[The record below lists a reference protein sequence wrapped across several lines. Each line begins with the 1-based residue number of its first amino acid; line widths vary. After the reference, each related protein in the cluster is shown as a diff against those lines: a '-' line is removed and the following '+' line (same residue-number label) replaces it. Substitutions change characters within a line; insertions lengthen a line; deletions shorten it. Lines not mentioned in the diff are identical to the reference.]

1 MNTRGRRMISLVA
14 VAGLIALGVFA
25 WQSNRSQAAPTAAGA
40 GVSAANPAPA
50 AAARPTVVETATL
63 VASDFA
69 DELSAVGSLKA
80 AESVVLRPETSGR
93 VVSIG
98 FRDGEVVSK
107 GALLLALDAT
117 VQDAELAQARANLA
131 LAQSS
136 YRRNQELLEKK
147 FISPQALEASGAAL
161 AVQQAAV
168 QLAEAKA
175 AKMRLRAPFRGMVG
189 LRELSVG
196 TYVKE
201 GETLITVDDIASL
214 RVDFRLPET
223 ALGRLAPGQVVSLSS
238 DALPGEAFTA
248 RVEALDPQLDPNG
261 RSIAV
266 RARLDNPGGRLRPG
280 MFVRVRMVLG
290 ERKQV
295 VMLPEAAVIPGQK
308 PSVYTVVDGKVVP
321 LSVRLG
327 VRRDA
332 QVEVLE
338 GLQAGA
344 VVVTA
349 GQMKL
354 KPGAAVTTAAP
365 AAPVGMAASK

>member
-1 MNTRGRRMISLVA
+1 MRGKRTGR
-14 VAGLIALGVFA
+14 
-25 WQSNRSQAAPTAAGA
+25 QP
-40 GVSAANPAPA
+40 
-50 AAARPTVVETATL
+50 ETATL

-107 GALLLALDAT
+107 GALLLALDTT

-131 LAQSS
+131 LTQSS

-214 RVDFRLPET
+214 RVDFRLPES
-223 ALGRLAPGQVVSLSS
+223 ALGRLARGQVVSLSS

-321 LSVRLG
+321 VSVRLG

-338 GLQAGA
+338 GVQAGA

>member
-1 MNTRGRRMISLVA
+1 MISLVA

-25 WQSNRSQAAPTAAGA
+25 WQANRTPAAPGAASAGA
-40 GVSAANPAPA
+40 PAANPAPS

-107 GALLLALDAT
+107 GALLLALDTT

-131 LAQSS
+131 LTQSS

-214 RVDFRLPET
+214 RVDFRLPES
-223 ALGRLAPGQVVSLSS
+223 ALGRLARGQVVSLSS

-321 LSVRLG
+321 VSVRLG

-338 GLQAGA
+338 GVQAGA